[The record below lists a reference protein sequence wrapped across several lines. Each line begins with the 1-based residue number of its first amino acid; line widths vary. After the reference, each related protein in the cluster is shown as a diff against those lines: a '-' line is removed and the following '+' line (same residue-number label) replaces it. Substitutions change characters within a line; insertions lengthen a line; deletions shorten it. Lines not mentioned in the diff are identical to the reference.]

1 MLFLHRIIMK
11 KINTNFQIGDKVQ
24 FIHTGEVGL
33 VKDFVN
39 MHMLKIEL
47 DEEMILPVFMDDLKL
62 FEKNN
67 KVENS
72 ANTETK
78 MNEAELFFLNHQ
90 NNLATGFHL
99 SFLPAEND
107 EVHFFEM
114 ILVNDTNEDV
124 RFEIKLFLQNE
135 LYMHLRN
142 RLQRRYLYR
151 LGDLAM
157 DELNENPAIEIS
169 IEHNSHPLLKLNK
182 DFKLK
187 PKTFFRDLSSTP
199 ILQQSAYNYKLGIL
213 KDESENLNRE
223 IEITKSL
230 SKQLERKINNNFNQ
244 PQAAKHRHFYVSD
257 TIDLHIENLIDNHKG
272 MTNAEIIT
280 IQLKH
285 FRQALDEAIVH
296 KLPNFTAIH
305 GIGKG
310 KLKAEIWAILG
321 EYGAVRSF
329 KNEYH
334 FRYGF
339 GATEIFFR

>member
-1 MLFLHRIIMK
+1 MK
-11 KINTNFQIGDKVQ
+11 KTNTPFQIGDKVLLL
-24 FIHTGEVGL
+24 HTGEVGL

-39 MHMLKIEL
+39 MNMLKIEL
-47 DEEMILPVFMDDLKL
+47 DDEIILPVFMDDLKL
-62 FEKNN
+62 FEEKNEAE
-67 KVENS
+67 KS
-72 ANTETK
+72 ANTEAK

-90 NNLATGFHL
+90 HNLETGFHL
-99 SFLPAEND
+99 SFMPTEND
-107 EVHFFEM
+107 DVHFFEM

-124 RFEIKLFLQNE
+124 RFEIKLFLHNE

-142 RLQRRYLYR
+142 RLQRRYMYI

-169 IEHNSHPLLKLNK
+169 IEHASHPLLKLNK
-182 DFKLK
+182 EFKLK
-187 PKTFFRDLSSTP
+187 PKTFFKDLSSTP

-213 KDESENLNRE
+213 KDESESLNRE
-223 IEITKSL
+223 IEITQSL

-244 PQAAKHRHFYVSD
+244 PQSEKHRHFYISD

-285 FRQALDEAIVH
+285 FRKALDEAIVN
-296 KLPNFTAIH
+296 KLPNFTVIH

-310 KLKAEIWAILG
+310 KLKAEIWLILR